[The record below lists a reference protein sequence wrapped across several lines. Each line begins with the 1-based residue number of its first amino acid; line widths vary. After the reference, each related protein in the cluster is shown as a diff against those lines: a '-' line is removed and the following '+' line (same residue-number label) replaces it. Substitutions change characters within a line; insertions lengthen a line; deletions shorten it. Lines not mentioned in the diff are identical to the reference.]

1 MNKGNQGGGSENRD
15 KYGRDLI
22 DRSEVALI
30 GGDECLV
37 FISKEHVFKDKKFY
51 AFQHDR
57 ADELAT
63 GPTDDKWYTWHRYMT
78 PEEEILD
85 KIAAEDII
93 DHGTVADERTEV
105 N

>member
-1 MNKGNQGGGSENRD
+1 
-15 KYGRDLI
+15 
-22 DRSEVALI
+22 
-30 GGDECLV
+30 
-37 FISKEHVFKDKKFY
+37 DKKFY

-93 DHGTVADERTEV
+93 DHGNVVDELTEV

>member
-1 MNKGNQGGGSENRD
+1 M
-15 KYGRDLI
+15 I

-30 GGDECLV
+30 GGDECLA

>member
-1 MNKGNQGGGSENRD
+1 
-15 KYGRDLI
+15 
-22 DRSEVALI
+22 
-30 GGDECLV
+30 
-37 FISKEHVFKDKKFY
+37 KEHVFKDKKFY

>member
-63 GPTDDKWYTWHRYMT
+63 RPTCLKTITGSLCPVSLSVYVDCAMRFCSKKKS
-78 PEEEILD
+78 IVSLD
-85 KIAAEDII
+85 NL
-93 DHGTVADERTEV
+93 RS
-105 N
+105 

>member
-1 MNKGNQGGGSENRD
+1 
-15 KYGRDLI
+15 
-22 DRSEVALI
+22 
-30 GGDECLV
+30 
-37 FISKEHVFKDKKFY
+37 SKEHVFKDKKFY

>member
-1 MNKGNQGGGSENRD
+1 
-15 KYGRDLI
+15 
-22 DRSEVALI
+22 
-30 GGDECLV
+30 
-37 FISKEHVFKDKKFY
+37 
-51 AFQHDR
+51 

>member
-1 MNKGNQGGGSENRD
+1 
-15 KYGRDLI
+15 
-22 DRSEVALI
+22 
-30 GGDECLV
+30 
-37 FISKEHVFKDKKFY
+37 
-51 AFQHDR
+51 
-57 ADELAT
+57 
-63 GPTDDKWYTWHRYMT
+63 YMT

>member
-1 MNKGNQGGGSENRD
+1 ENRD

-63 GPTDDKWYTWHRYMT
+63 GPTDDKWYTWRRYMT
-78 PEEEILD
+78 DEEAILD
-85 KIAAEDII
+85 KISATDII
-93 DHGTVADERTEV
+93 DHGEITSELKDETHV
-105 N
+105 

>member
-1 MNKGNQGGGSENRD
+1 
-15 KYGRDLI
+15 DLI